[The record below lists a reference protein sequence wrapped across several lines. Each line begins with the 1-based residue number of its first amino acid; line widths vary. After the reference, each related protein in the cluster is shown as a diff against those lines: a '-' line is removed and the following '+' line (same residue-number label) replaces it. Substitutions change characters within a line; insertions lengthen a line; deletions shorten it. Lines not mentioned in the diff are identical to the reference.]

1 MTKSDDGPPIDA
13 ARWLYLYEN
22 DCPAPATAELP
33 ALATELTEVLRH
45 PDPDI
50 RDGAPCVVLRTWIQR
65 DVIDKPLR
73 AQLGTVMA
81 DRFDDPEIQAR
92 TFAPLVLDMIVGRGD
107 FDPAWLAAFRRWFP
121 AETDLR
127 GYDPELGWLHA
138 VAHGADLLG
147 AFGLHPDVDPKEML
161 ALAAERLVVPTDELF
176 AQQEDDR
183 LAQGVARTLTRPEL
197 SEAEAV
203 GWLDAIETD
212 FAAGRPA
219 RRPHR
224 GRAHLQRHTH
234 AADAVPP
241 RRHRRPD
248 RRRPHPWA
256 PAARGGAEAAP
267 DGGAGPDLPGGVT
280 GGCHRMVRHVSRGA
294 SHRQA
299 PNGQPD
305 RSMSSQTRFRRAD
318 HTNGW

>member
-1 MTKSDDGPPIDA
+1 MTKTDDRPPIDA

-22 DCPAPATAELP
+22 DCPAPAAAELP
-33 ALATELTEVLRH
+33 ALAAELAEALRH
-45 PDPDI
+45 SDPDI
-50 RDGAPCVVLRTWIQR
+50 RDGAPYVVMRTWIQR
-65 DVIDKPLR
+65 DVIDRPLR
-73 AQLGTVMA
+73 AQLGTLMA

-127 GYDPELGWLHA
+127 GYDPRLGWLHA

-147 AFGLHPDVDPKEML
+147 AFGLHPEVDPKEML

-212 FAAGRPA
+212 FAAGRRGAPTVA
-219 RRPHR
+219 AHTSNAMRTLRMLYLLADTGVRVDGVHAPGRP
-224 GRAHLQRHTH
+224 
-234 AADAVPP
+234 
-241 RRHRRPD
+241 
-248 RRRPHPWA
+248 PH
-256 PAARGGAEAAP
+256 AEALKRRLTEVLALTFQ
-267 DGGAGPDLPGGVT
+267 GA
-280 GGCHRMVRHVSRGA
+280 
-294 SHRQA
+294 
-299 PNGQPD
+299 
-305 RSMSSQTRFRRAD
+305 
-318 HTNGW
+318 